1 MLEARS
7 RFPAVAVEV
16 TEAATR
22 KTASDRQHLHT
33 AGIAGEKGVKCQ
45 RLFRPKFSKVKTSFF
60 PEIRQVLNTL
70 TLSEDVS
77 DTPFNQIVI
86 VSQSW
91 FRQWPEFPMAVQV
104 VPGNLSMQYC

>member
-33 AGIAGEKGVKCQ
+33 AGVVGGYIQDGLVISMRFLLGVSLVMLSFLRLSENRRIVFDRVWVLPQGHCFKGV
-45 RLFRPKFSKVKTSFF
+45 V
-60 PEIRQVLNTL
+60 
-70 TLSEDVS
+70 
-77 DTPFNQIVI
+77 
-86 VSQSW
+86 
-91 FRQWPEFPMAVQV
+91 
-104 VPGNLSMQYC
+104 GNSRKDFLI